1 MAGMRARSEGPGIL
15 PDDVRGPV
23 EAERIGEE
31 RGKGAGDLRRREDE
45 RQLARLPLRE
55 MVPIGAD
62 FLVARQQFERQRGIV
77 KQEERRHGERGRS
90 VQVDRLRR
98 YVVRLVQVA
107 LNDSRRV
114 AVHEAEHAVP
124 PRDAEEE
131 ERVGMGGGRY
141 PESPARGAVAI
152 GGVGERVEDQIGLGE
167 LREENRIDADPVD
180 AQQLP
185 VSYDFRSDAV
195 DLEGSR
201 HPDSIGGRESAL
213 IEVRGCRAG
222 DDCAL
227 RDRRDVP
234 AVVYGRD
241 GGIAAYPHE
250 YDVRYRL

>member
-55 MVPIGAD
+55 MV
-62 FLVARQQFERQRGIV
+62 
-77 KQEERRHGERGRS
+77 
-90 VQVDRLRR
+90 
-98 YVVRLVQVA
+98 
-107 LNDSRRV
+107 
-114 AVHEAEHAVP
+114 
-124 PRDAEEE
+124 
-131 ERVGMGGGRY
+131 
-141 PESPARGAVAI
+141 
-152 GGVGERVEDQIGLGE
+152 
-167 LREENRIDADPVD
+167 RIDADPVD

-213 IEVRGCRAG
+213 IEVRGCRAD
-222 DDCAL
+222 DDCAR
-227 RDRRDVP
+227 RDRHDVP

-241 GGIAAYPHE
+241 GGIAAHPHE